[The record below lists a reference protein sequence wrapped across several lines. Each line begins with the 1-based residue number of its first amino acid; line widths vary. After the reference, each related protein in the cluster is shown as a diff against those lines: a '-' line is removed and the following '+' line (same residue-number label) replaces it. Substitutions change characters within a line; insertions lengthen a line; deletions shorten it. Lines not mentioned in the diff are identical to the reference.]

1 MNRLSYPA
9 SRRMLVTAVFTIL
22 CIGLASHGCTSTP
35 KPPAESSDDDQ
46 QTFASPDEAVTVLV
60 SALRSMDS
68 SKLQAIFGKEGSDLL
83 SSGDPISDR
92 QTADRFLR
100 AFDEKHRL
108 TTNDDGSVTIVVGNA
123 DWPMPIPIVRDDDGK
138 GWVFDTATG
147 REEIINRRIGRNE
160 LDVIETCKAICDAQ
174 AEYAGSDPD
183 GDGVPAYA
191 RKFIS
196 DPGKRNGLF
205 WPTEAG
211 QAPSPLGPF
220 IAEAAAEG
228 YSAAPHVDDEPRP
241 YHGYFYRIVTA
252 QGPNAPG
259 GAMDYVVGDKLLFGF
274 AVVAWPAEYGNSGIM
289 TFIVN
294 YDGVVYQRD
303 LGNDTDKTARAMTAF
318 DPGPGWT
325 KSE

>member
-9 SRRMLVTAVFTIL
+9 SRRILVAAALTVL

-35 KPPAESSDDDQ
+35 QKPAEASDDQ
-46 QTFASPDEAVTVLV
+46 QTFASPDEAVTALV
-60 SALRSMDS
+60 AALRSLDS
-68 SKLQAIFGKEGSDLL
+68 TQLQNVFGKDGKDLL

-100 AFDEKHRL
+100 AYNEKHRL
-108 TTNDDGSVTIVVGNA
+108 TTNDDGSVMIVVGNT
-123 DWPMPIPIVRDDDGK
+123 DWPMPIPIVRDDEGK
-138 GWVFDTATG
+138 GWVFDTAAG
-147 REEIINRRIGRNE
+147 KEEIINRRIGRNE

-174 AEYAGSDPD
+174 VEYAAGDPD
-183 GDGVPAYA
+183 GDGVPADA

-196 DPGKRNGLF
+196 DPGTRNGLF

-211 QAPSPLGPF
+211 QAPSPLGPLV
-220 IAEAAAEG
+220 AEAAAEG
-228 YSAAPHVDDEPRP
+228 YSAAPRQDDEPHA
-241 YHGYFYRIVTA
+241 YHGYFYRILTA

-259 GAMDYVVGDKLLFGF
+259 GAMDYVVGDKLLGGF
-274 AVVAWPAEYGNSGIM
+274 AVVAWPADYGSSGIM

-294 YDGVVYQRD
+294 YRGVVYQRD
-303 LGNDTDKTARAMTAF
+303 LGDDSDKIARAMTTF